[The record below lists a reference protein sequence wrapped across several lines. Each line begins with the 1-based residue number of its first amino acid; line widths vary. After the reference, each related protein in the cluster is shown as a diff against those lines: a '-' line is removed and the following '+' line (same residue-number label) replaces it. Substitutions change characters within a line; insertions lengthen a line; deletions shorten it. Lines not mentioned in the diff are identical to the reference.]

1 MLSHFSF
8 FSFFFFLNGRT
19 HNIRKFLG
27 QGLNP
32 SCSCNLCHSG
42 SNAGYFNPLYLA
54 GDGTHASAV
63 TWATAVRFLTHCAT
77 VGTFHHP
84 FTVYLPPYTLE
95 VPWESCRSCRVLGY
109 LLVHICKVCISRLET
124 SFQSTPTHEAW
135 FGSTQRWRCSQGP
148 HQQLFACPSTHLGTN
163 EKKLFISPSFQ
174 VKSLYLDSISKALR
188 PFVLK
193 RIGYEIPNCI
203 SLVARFRAFL
213 FLSGPSGLPFL
224 WTVYIYCPVS
234 AYSADFF

>member
-1 MLSHFSF
+1 M
-8 FSFFFFLNGRT
+8 
-19 HNIRKFLG
+19 
-27 QGLNP
+27 
-32 SCSCNLCHSG
+32 
-42 SNAGYFNPLYLA
+42 
-54 GDGTHASAV
+54 
-63 TWATAVRFLTHCAT
+63 
-77 VGTFHHP
+77 GTFHHT
-84 FTVYLPPYTLE
+84 FTVYLWPYTLE

-135 FGSTQRWRCSQGP
+135 FSSTQRWRCSQGP

-234 AYSADFF
+234 AYSADFFFKKKSICKLSLYIRDLSQFMLQQFVLKIFLLRLFALRLLFMMSFTEQSFPFLQSPRFRSFFFFF